1 MRGYL
6 DSDFVGDQDTRRSVS
21 GFVIYLNDAPIN
33 WRSKSQKSVTL
44 SSTEA
49 EYVAV
54 SELSME
60 ILFAAK
66 TVEFLGMEVN
76 YPIEVFVDNIGAIFL
91 SKTAK
96 TNNHTKHIDTR
107 YHFVREYIEKGVLKV
122 IFVKSKDNV
131 ADFMT
136 KNLPKQDFVRHVE
149 NLKLKNCAL
158 G

>member
-1 MRGYL
+1 M
-6 DSDFVGDQDTRRSVS
+6 
-21 GFVIYLNDAPIN
+21 
-33 WRSKSQKSVTL
+33 TL

-49 EYVAV
+49 KYVAV
-54 SELSME
+54 LELSME

-76 YPIEVFVDNIGAIFL
+76 YPIEVFVDNIGVIFL

-96 TNNHTKHIDTR
+96 TNNRTKHVDTR
-107 YHFVREYIEKGVLKV
+107 YHFVREYIENGVLKV

-131 ADFMT
+131 ADIMT

-149 NLKLKNCAL
+149 NLKLKNRAL

>member
-1 MRGYL
+1 M
-6 DSDFVGDQDTRRSVS
+6 
-21 GFVIYLNDAPIN
+21 
-33 WRSKSQKSVTL
+33 
-44 SSTEA
+44 
-49 EYVAV
+49 AV

-66 TVEFLGMEVN
+66 TVEFLGMEVT
-76 YPIEVFVDNIGAIFL
+76 YPIEVFVDNIRAIFL

-96 TNNHTKHIDTR
+96 TNNQTKHVDTR

-131 ADFMT
+131 ADIMT

-149 NLKLKNCAL
+149 SLKLKNRAL